1 MKHLHTE
8 TYGERDDTPLEHAVD
23 EHWDEGK
30 DLLTH
35 LPKKT
40 GQTTTFF
47 PELKDAIFCG
57 HIVTDLDSIAGAI
70 GAANL
75 YGGVPARASEINTE
89 TEFALEHWGLTLP
102 PPVEDLLKEAPDR
115 SVCLV
120 DFQQQS
126 QLNKAIPMGNI
137 VGVIDHHA
145 LQSNTIVT
153 EKPIFVDIRP
163 WGCMSSI
170 IAHNYATMGVFL
182 PKNIAGLLLSA
193 ILSDTLNLRSP
204 TTTAW
209 DERIVSMLVQYVGVK
224 DVNELAAKQFRA
236 KSHALSLMTPY
247 ALVNGDMKQFKFTN
261 DAVGKTY
268 TVAYSVVE
276 TTDAAAS
283 LARTAEILPEM
294 RAVKA
299 NAPADA
305 PIDACF
311 LAVVDIVNLDST
323 LLVCGRVE
331 GSLAVKAYGGT
342 LEDDG
347 SVLQM
352 PGLVSR
358 KKDFVPA
365 LTKAV
370 REGWTPPAD
379 VLSDHEKND
388 TLKRSRSMVE
398 VAQGDVVVDY
408 SEQPSGK
415 LVRRDS
421 ANYTAAD
428 EKAGQGA

>member
-1 MKHLHTE
+1 MIGEHLQHKTYTAREE
-8 TYGERDDTPLEHAVD
+8 TVLEHAV
-23 EHWDEGK
+23 EANWSQGEG
-30 DLLTH
+30 LLSL
-35 LPKKT
+35 LPRTEGEKET
-40 GQTTTFF
+40 YLPQ
-47 PELKDAIFCG
+47 LKDAIFCG
-57 HIVTDLDSIAGAI
+57 HLVTDLDSVAGAI
-70 GAANL
+70 GAAHL
-75 YGGVPARASEINTE
+75 YGGVPARASDINTE
-89 TEFALEHWGLTLP
+89 TQFALDTWKCDLP
-102 PPVEDLLKEAPDR
+102 VPVEDLLAADPER

-126 QLNKAIPMGNI
+126 QLNPSIPMGNI

-209 DERIVSMLVQYVGVK
+209 DERIVSMLVQYVGVE

-261 DAVGKTY
+261 DAAGATY

-283 LARTAEILPEM
+283 LARTHEILPEL

-299 NAPADA
+299 NAP
-305 PIDACF
+305 
-311 LAVVDIVNLDST
+311 
-323 LLVCGRVE
+323 E
-331 GSLAVKAYGGT
+331 
-342 LEDDG
+342 
-347 SVLQM
+347 
-352 PGLVSR
+352 
-358 KKDFVPA
+358 
-365 LTKAV
+365 
-370 REGWTPPAD
+370 
-379 VLSDHEKND
+379 
-388 TLKRSRSMVE
+388 
-398 VAQGDVVVDY
+398 
-408 SEQPSGK
+408 
-415 LVRRDS
+415 
-421 ANYTAAD
+421 
-428 EKAGQGA
+428 

>member
-261 DAVGKTY
+261 DAAGKTY

-283 LARTAEILPEM
+283 LATNRGDLAGDASRQGQ
-294 RAVKA
+294 RAVGCA
-299 NAPADA
+299 HRRVFPRGGGHRQPGLDA
-305 PIDACF
+305 ARVR
-311 LAVVDIVNLDST
+311 AS
-323 LLVCGRVE
+323 GRVPR
-331 GSLAVKAYGGT
+331 GRG
-342 LEDDG
+342 
-347 SVLQM
+347 
-352 PGLVSR
+352 
-358 KKDFVPA
+358 
-365 LTKAV
+365 
-370 REGWTPPAD
+370 
-379 VLSDHEKND
+379 
-388 TLKRSRSMVE
+388 
-398 VAQGDVVVDY
+398 
-408 SEQPSGK
+408 
-415 LVRRDS
+415 VRR
-421 ANYTAAD
+421 YV
-428 EKAGQGA
+428 GG

>member
-1 MKHLHTE
+1 
-8 TYGERDDTPLEHAVD
+8 
-23 EHWDEGK
+23 
-30 DLLTH
+30 
-35 LPKKT
+35 
-40 GQTTTFF
+40 
-47 PELKDAIFCG
+47 
-57 HIVTDLDSIAGAI
+57 
-70 GAANL
+70 
-75 YGGVPARASEINTE
+75 
-89 TEFALEHWGLTLP
+89 
-102 PPVEDLLKEAPDR
+102 
-115 SVCLV
+115 
-120 DFQQQS
+120 
-126 QLNKAIPMGNI
+126 
-137 VGVIDHHA
+137 
-145 LQSNTIVT
+145 
-153 EKPIFVDIRP
+153 
-163 WGCMSSI
+163 MSSI

-299 NAPADA
+299 NAPSDA

-331 GSLAVKAYGGT
+331 GSLAVEAYGGS

-379 VLSDHEKND
+379 VVSDHEKND